1 MNYYKN
7 IEGEKILNL
16 ANEVDYHSG
25 QIVSKTLIQNEALS
39 MTLFSFAKGE
49 EISTHESDGD
59 ALVQVLEGKGTVL
72 IDGKKYELKAGESI
86 IMPAKKPHSV
96 YGVENFKML
105 LIVVFKK

>member
-16 ANEVDYHSG
+16 ANEVAYHSG

-59 ALVQVLEGKGTVL
+59 ALVQVLDGKGEVL